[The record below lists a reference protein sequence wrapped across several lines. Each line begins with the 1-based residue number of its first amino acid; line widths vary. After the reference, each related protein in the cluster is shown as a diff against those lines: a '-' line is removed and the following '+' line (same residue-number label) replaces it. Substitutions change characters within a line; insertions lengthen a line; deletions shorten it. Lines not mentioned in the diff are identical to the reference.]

1 MKWEFA
7 TTSWSQVLAAQGGS
21 STSSRQ
27 ALEALC
33 QSYWYP
39 LYAFVRVQGN
49 DPEASLDLTQA
60 YFTELLEKDY
70 LKDVDPSLGRFRAFL
85 KVSVKHFLSKER
97 DKEKVLKRGGK
108 SNVISLD
115 GEDAESRYRFEPVD
129 RLTPEEIFERRWAMT
144 TIERVLGKLREEF
157 SEAGKEVEF
166 QRLKGHLTGDEPRIP
181 YQKVAEELGTSEG
194 AVKASVHRL
203 RQRFGRQ
210 LRQEIA
216 ETVADP
222 QEVDD
227 EVRHLLQVITPFQ
240 AGPA

>member
-1 MKWEFA
+1 MGREFA
-7 TTSWSQVLAAQGGS
+7 TTSWSQVLAAQSGS
-21 STSSRQ
+21 TTTSRQ

-33 QSYWYP
+33 RAYWYP
-39 LYAFVRVQGN
+39 LYAFVRLQGN
-49 DPEASLDLTQA
+49 DPESSLDLTQA

-85 KVSVKHFLSKER
+85 KVSVKHFLSKQR
-97 DKEKVLKRGGK
+97 DKEKALKRGGQA
-108 SNVISLD
+108 NVVSLD
-115 GEDAESRYRFEPVD
+115 QEDAEGRYRFEPVD
-129 RLTPEEIFERRWAMT
+129 RLTPEEIFERRWALT

-157 SEAGKEVEF
+157 SEAGKEAEF
-166 QRLKGHLTGDEPRIP
+166 QSLKEYLTGDEPKATYR
-181 YQKVAEELGTSEG
+181 QAAEELDMSEG

-203 RQRFGRQ
+203 RQRFGRE

>member
-21 STSSRQ
+21 STSSRK

-33 QSYWYP
+33 TAYWYP
-39 LYAFVRVQGN
+39 LYAFVRLQGY
-49 DPEASLDLTQA
+49 DPEQSLDLTQA

-85 KVSVKHFLSKER
+85 KVSLKHFLSKER
-97 DKEKVLKRGGK
+97 DKAQALKRGGQAR
-108 SNVISLD
+108 VISLD
-115 GEDAESRYRFEPVD
+115 GQDAEARYRFEPVD
-129 RLTPEEIFERRWAMT
+129 RLTPEDVFERRWALT

-157 SEAGKEVEF
+157 SEAGKEEEF
-166 QRLKGHLTGDEPRIP
+166 QSLKGYLTGEEPKIP
-181 YQKVAEELGTSEG
+181 YQNAAEELGISEG

>member
-21 STSSRQ
+21 STSSRK

-33 QSYWYP
+33 NAYWYP
-39 LYAFVRVQGN
+39 LYAFVRLQGY
-49 DPEASLDLTQA
+49 DPEQSLDLTQA

-85 KVSVKHFLSKER
+85 KVSLKHFLSKER
-97 DKEKVLKRGGK
+97 DKVQALKRGGQAK
-108 SNVISLD
+108 VISLD
-115 GEDAESRYRFEPVD
+115 RQDAENRYRFEPVD
-129 RLTPEEIFERRWAMT
+129 RLTPEDVFERRWALT

-157 SEAGKEVEF
+157 SEAGKEEEF
-166 QRLKGHLTGDEPRIP
+166 QSLKGYLTGEEPKIP
-181 YQKVAEELGTSEG
+181 YQNAAQELGMSEG

-227 EVRHLLQVITPFQ
+227 EVRHLLRVISPFQ

>member
-7 TTSWSQVLAAQGGS
+7 TTSWSQVLAARDGP
-21 STSSRQ
+21 TTASRQ

-33 QSYWYP
+33 NAYWYP
-39 LYAFVRVQGN
+39 LYAFVRLQGY
-49 DPEASLDLTQA
+49 DPEQSLDLTQA
-60 YFTELLEKDY
+60 YFTELLAKDY
-70 LKDVDPSLGRFRAFL
+70 LKDVDPSLGRFRSFL
-85 KVSVKHFLSKER
+85 KVSLKHFLSKER
-97 DKEKVLKRGGK
+97 DKAQALKRGGQAK
-108 SNVISLD
+108 VISLD
-115 GEDAESRYRFEPVD
+115 GEDAENRYRFEPVD
-129 RLTPEEIFERRWAMT
+129 RLTPEDVFERRWALT
-144 TIERVLGKLREEF
+144 TIERVLGKLRKEF
-157 SEAGKEVEF
+157 SELGKEEEF
-166 QRLKGHLTGDEPRIP
+166 QSLKGYLTGEEPKIP
-181 YQKVAEELGTSEG
+181 YQNAAEELGITEG